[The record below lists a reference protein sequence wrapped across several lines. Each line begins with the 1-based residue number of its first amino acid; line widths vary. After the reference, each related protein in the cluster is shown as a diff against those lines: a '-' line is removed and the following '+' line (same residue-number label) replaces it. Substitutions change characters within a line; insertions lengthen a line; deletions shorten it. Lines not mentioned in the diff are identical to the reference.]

1 MSGDQS
7 GEVSWFVSPLP
18 LSQLCQPEHTKL
30 FNKKLLSNLEY
41 EISKQKT
48 IFYHHGNYFFYALYL
63 IQTLMSVDSE
73 SSNILKE
80 TYSQKLLFI
89 LSMYD
94 VLLPPSLKGLRN
106 LFFED

>member
-7 GEVSWFVSPLP
+7 GQFSWLVSPLP
-18 LSQLCQPEHTKL
+18 LSQLCQTDHKKL

-48 IFYHHGNYFFYALYL
+48 IFLTIFFFFF
-63 IQTLMSVDSE
+63 DSE

-94 VLLPPSLKGLRN
+94 VLLPPSLKALTN
-106 LFFED
+106 LFLIN